1 MPSSKNKELQ
11 VIIHPDDRG
20 LVEGWQFE
28 NLIEEVLI
36 ELIWWDTEPD
46 EAKKRALQSEVLL
59 RVNSLSPDHFS
70 EFQTRLAEMN
80 WEVLPRAQAKFTTPI
95 ISVDWVEQDGEK
107 WNFLM

>member
-1 MPSSKNKELQ
+1 M
-11 VIIHPDDRG
+11 IIHPDDRG

-46 EAKKRALQSEVLL
+46 EAKKRALRSEVLM
-59 RVNSLSPDHFS
+59 RVNSLTPDHFF

-80 WEVLPRAQAKFTTPI
+80 WEVLPRAQAKFTTPN

>member
-1 MPSSKNKELQ
+1 M
-11 VIIHPDDRG
+11 IIYPDSRG
-20 LVEGWQFE
+20 IVEGWQFE

>member
-1 MPSSKNKELQ
+1 M
-11 VIIHPDDRG
+11 IIHPDDRG

-80 WEVLPRAQAKFTTPI
+80 WEVLPRGQAKFSPPI
-95 ISVDWVEQDGEK
+95 ISVDWVEKDGEK